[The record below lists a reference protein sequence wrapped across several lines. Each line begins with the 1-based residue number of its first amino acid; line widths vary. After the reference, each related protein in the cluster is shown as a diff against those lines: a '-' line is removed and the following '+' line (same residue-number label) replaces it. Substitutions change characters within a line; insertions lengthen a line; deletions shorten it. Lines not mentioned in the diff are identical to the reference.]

1 MRRVHRKSL
10 ATEGGEFEGGCGS
23 TAFTPV
29 DLQVLG
35 STFEVKKHSKW
46 IRNSVGVF
54 VFRECVLWSFWGV
67 SGVLGELF
75 GLHRHERI
83 AYSLFSRKA
92 LKV

>member
-1 MRRVHRKSL
+1 VFS
-10 ATEGGEFEGGCGS
+10 C
-23 TAFTPV
+23 
-29 DLQVLG
+29 
-35 STFEVKKHSKW
+35 SK
-46 IRNSVGVF
+46 
-54 VFRECVLWSFWGV
+54 ECVLSSLWGV